1 MPVRLSRHPQLFK
14 RALETTFFQVSNDAA
29 GADARDEAQ
38 RLRGFAGP
46 FVMM

>member
-14 RALETTFFQVSNDAA
+14 RALETIFFQVLNDAA

-38 RLRGFAGP
+38 RPRGFAGP